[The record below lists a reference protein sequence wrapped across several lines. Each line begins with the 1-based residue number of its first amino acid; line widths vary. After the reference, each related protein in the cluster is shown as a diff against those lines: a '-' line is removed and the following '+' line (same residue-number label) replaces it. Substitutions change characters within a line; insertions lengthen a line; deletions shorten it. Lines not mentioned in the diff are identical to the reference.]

1 MRIIAG
7 IKKGKKLFTPKGD
20 NVRPTTDRTREALYS
35 ILFAR
40 LKKEF
45 SAYRVLDIFSGTG
58 AFGLEALSRGAKE
71 VCFVDIDLSLT
82 KKNVELCGFSNV
94 SFIRSDARKIGKA
107 NEVFD
112 LVFMDAPYN
121 KGLSEEVLSNL
132 YDKGYLG
139 EDSIIIVEVARDEK
153 IVIDDRFVLEDERV
167 YGAAKVLFLA
177 KV

>member
-7 IKKGKKLFTPKGD
+7 SKKGKKLFTPKGD
-20 NVRPTTDRTREALYS
+20 NIRPTTDRTREALYS

-45 SAYRVLDIFSGTG
+45 SLYRVLDIFSGTG
-58 AFGLEALSRGAKE
+58 AFGLEALSRGARE

-82 KKNVELCGFSNV
+82 KKNVEFCGFHNV
-94 SFIRSDARKIGKA
+94 SFIKSDARKIGKVKD
-107 NEVFD
+107 VFD

-121 KGLSEEVLSNL
+121 RGLSEEVLDNL

-139 EDSIIIVEVARDEK
+139 EDSIVIVEVARDEK
-153 IVIDDRFVLEDERV
+153 IVINEKFVLEDERV
-167 YGAAKVLFLA
+167 YGAAKVLFLSKA
-177 KV
+177 